1 MGITLNDGQRAAFD
15 AILSGANVF
24 LTGEGGTGKS
34 VVLREAVSEL
44 KRRGHEVVV
53 CAYTGIAAQ
62 EVSGSTINSAFQF
75 NFAPKVADVLRD
87 VKVSKVVMEADTII
101 IDEVGMVRRD
111 MMDAIVRVIEKANVR
126 RPKKKMPIQ
135 LVVVG
140 DFSQLPPV
148 VTDKDM
154 QPLLDEYGEG
164 AGFYAFES
172 AGWRRMD
179 FRVCKL
185 TEPMRQSDSE
195 FVDMLNLARIGDTR
209 CIDYFN
215 SLIEKNGEA
224 PEDAVRLVGTNRAA
238 DSINQRFLDSL
249 PGEEAVY
256 KGQIEDK
263 FSKGDMSVPM
273 ELRLKVGARVI
284 LTAGDAGEGYVNG
297 VTGTVTKLHCNS
309 SGKPGIGVRLDDGN
323 CVVVHKHTWHNI
335 RYIVRDT
342 GDEKKLDEVVN
353 GTYTQY
359 PIKLAWAMTFHKS
372 QGQTLDAVQITPDN
386 FAAGQLYVGLS
397 RATRPDGLWL
407 TRPMREEDLICADSV
422 KNFYLSECDV
432 AGMPTPRGI
441 AAYKVGRQPD
451 LFESEQGPLG
461 GSTIDAIKYLSQID
475 VSKLQ
480 SEEAGRGHTGHADAN
495 IAARVAK
502 LLLRLGNDVYSYDLE
517 TRQLYIN
524 PDSEFGKELYEQ
536 LLDASMP
543 M

>member
-15 AILSGANVF
+15 AILSGANIF

-44 KRRGHEVVV
+44 KRRGREVVV

-154 QPLLDEYGEG
+154 QPLIDEYGDN

-172 AGWRRMD
+172 AGWHRMG
-179 FRVCKL
+179 FRVCQL

-195 FVDMLNLARIGDTR
+195 FVDMLNLARIGDKR
-209 CIDYFN
+209 CIGYFN

-238 DSINQRFLDSL
+238 DGINQRFLDSL
-249 PGEEAVY
+249 PGKEAVY
-256 KGQIEDK
+256 VGRIEDK

-297 VTGTVTKLHCNS
+297 ATGTVVELHAVS
-309 SGKPGIGVRLDDGN
+309 GGKPGIGVRLDTGEN
-323 CVVVHKHTWHNI
+323 VVVRKHTWENI

-342 GDEKKLDEVVN
+342 GIEKRLDQVVN
-353 GTYTQY
+353 GTFTQY

-407 TRPMREEDLICADSV
+407 TRPMRKEDLICADTV
-422 KNFYLSECDV
+422 KSFYQSDCDV
-432 AGMPTPRGI
+432 AGMPTPRGL
-441 AAYKVGRQPD
+441 AAYEGDYRQPD
-451 LFESEQGPLG
+451 LFDQ
-461 GSTIDAIKYLSQID
+461 
-475 VSKLQ
+475 
-480 SEEAGRGHTGHADAN
+480 
-495 IAARVAK
+495 AARQQAAAATGDADLDEAAIARKVASI
-502 LLLRLGNDVYSYDLE
+502 LVRLGRDVCHYDLDAK
-517 TRQLYIN
+517 QLYID
-524 PDSEFGKELYEQ
+524 PESEFGRGLFGYFLNESIHF
-536 LLDASMP
+536 LDESIP
-543 M
+543 V

>member
-15 AILSGANVF
+15 AIISGANVF

-34 VVLREAVSEL
+34 VVLREAVAEL
-44 KRRGHEVVV
+44 KRRGHGVVV

-62 EVSGSTINSAFQF
+62 EVCGSTINSAFQF

-111 MMDAIVRVIEKANVR
+111 MMDAIVRVIEKANAR

-154 QPLLDEYGEG
+154 QPLIDEYGEG

-172 AGWRRMD
+172 AGWHRMN
-179 FRVCKL
+179 FHVCKL
-185 TEPMRQSDSE
+185 TEPMRQNDAE
-195 FVDMLNLARIGDTR
+195 FVDMLNLARIGDPR

-224 PEDAVRLVGTNRAA
+224 PQDAVRLVGTNRAA
-238 DSINQRFLDSL
+238 DCINQRFLNSL
-249 PGEEAVY
+249 PGDEAVY
-256 KGQIEDK
+256 VGDVEDK

-284 LTAGDAGEGYVNG
+284 LTAGDPGAGYVNG
-297 VTGTVTKLHCNS
+297 ATGTVTKLHCES
-309 SGKPGIGVRLDDGN
+309 DGEPCIGVKLDDGRH
-323 CVVVHKHTWHNI
+323 VAVRKHTWQNI

-342 GDEKKLDEVVN
+342 GTGKKLDEVVN

-407 TRPMREEDLICADSV
+407 TRPMREEDLICAESV
-422 KNFYLSECDV
+422 KNFYLSDCDV
-432 AGMPTPRGI
+432 AGMPAPRGI
-441 AAYKVGRQPD
+441 AAYGGGRRPEPD
-451 LFESEQGPLG
+451 LFESIQGPGDEPARGLSDGVRWEDVDLTDTEIAVIVGRLILHLG
-461 GSTIDAIKYLSQID
+461 
-475 VSKLQ
+475 
-480 SEEAGRGHTGHADAN
+480 ADSCFY
-495 IAARVAK
+495 
-502 LLLRLGNDVYSYDLE
+502 DVYTKKLD
-517 TRQLYIN
+517 ID
-524 PDSEFGKELYEQ
+524 PDSEFGRKLYEFI
-536 LLDASMP
+536 LDKTVP
-543 M
+543 L